1 MRMTDSLKAL
11 EKTMEEEVL
20 TFFTLLGAGE
30 APEDWQAAGQSL
42 PAPES
47 PHKTQGAA
55 AGAATDVAPHLPRS
69 ADAPDHSN
77 H

>member
-1 MRMTDSLKAL
+1 MRMTDRLKAL
-11 EKTMEEEVL
+11 EKTMEDEVL

-42 PAPES
+42 PGPE
-47 PHKTQGAA
+47 HKTQGAA
-55 AGAATDVAPHLPRS
+55 AGAVTAVAPHLPRS
-69 ADAPDHSN
+69 AGAPDHSN